1 MRKVDHLTLLPLA
14 LAGAVSETQLLGY
27 SECPLPPHGA
37 ISLDFT
43 RHRFLQR
50 HRAGGRQSQD
60 TGINH
65 LSKTSP

>member
-14 LAGAVSETQLLGY
+14 LAGAV